1 MRPALLTVFCGL
13 LLSVSA
19 FSNDILLPSLF
30 AIQAEFGTSIENV
43 QLVVPVFMLVSALG
57 QLVFG
62 AGSDR
67 FGRRHAIIAGLT
79 SLSHGAADLYHYG
92 EVNQIIIEM
101 IEGYLFV
108 MAVDD
113 GSTVGVLADSD
124 CDVGSVGYEM
134 TLLIQRVG
142 EMLTPALVEELK
154 NVLSLRSSAT

>member
-1 MRPALLTVFCGL
+1 MTATRDHLSQDPAIHSGQDLSWMLASFASRTVGVREAVAVSSDGFLLAASAGL
-13 LLSVSA
+13 EGPGVE
-19 FSNDILLPSLF
+19 
-30 AIQAEFGTSIENV
+30 QFG
-43 QLVVPVFMLVSALG
+43 
-57 QLVFG
+57 
-62 AGSDR
+62 
-67 FGRRHAIIAGLT
+67 AIIAGLT

-101 IEGYLFV
+101 TEGYLFV

-154 NVLSLRSSAT
+154 NVLSLRSSTT